1 MATKSRCFVDQSDLE
16 TILLRH
22 SSIGTVVALLQF
34 EFVIEVTSTAM
45 RTTFQLLEI
54 TMLSWALTFLVI
66 ALIAGVL
73 GFGVVAGTAA
83 SIAKILFVVFLVL
96 FVIGLIMGRRGS
108 VV

>member
-1 MATKSRCFVDQSDLE
+1 
-16 TILLRH
+16 
-22 SSIGTVVALLQF
+22 
-34 EFVIEVTSTAM
+34 
-45 RTTFQLLEI
+45 
-54 TMLSWALTFLVI
+54 MLGWALTFLVI

-96 FVIGLIMGRRGS
+96 FVIGLVLGRRGP